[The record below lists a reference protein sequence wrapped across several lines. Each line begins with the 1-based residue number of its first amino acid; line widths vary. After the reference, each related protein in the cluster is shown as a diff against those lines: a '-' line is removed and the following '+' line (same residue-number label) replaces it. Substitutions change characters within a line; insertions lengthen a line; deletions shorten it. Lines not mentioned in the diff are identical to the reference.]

1 MTSLFAHDVVA
12 YAATRKWRVLKV
24 TLQVAAAPGA
34 ESAVYDCDVGLR
46 ARCLQRMHL
55 VSAPQRNPFK
65 AVTSRHIASLRAGL
79 TLMIHS
85 AGRRG

>member
-12 YAATRKWRVLKV
+12 YTATRKWRVLKV
-24 TLQVAAAPGA
+24 TLQVAAPGA

-55 VSAPQRNPFK
+55 VSASQRNPFK

>member
-24 TLQVAAAPGA
+24 TLQVAAPGA

-55 VSAPQRNPFK
+55 VSASQRKPFK

>member
-24 TLQVAAAPGA
+24 TLQVAAPGA

-55 VSAPQRNPFK
+55 VSASQRNLFK